1 MRARRRLGLLTGKT
15 CTFSARQSPLRDDDD
30 DDDDDML
37 REAWRWIASRLFAA
51 LPHAPVA
58 VTMTNSARG
67 VEIAWTRA
75 GRAGTYNVEREE
87 HAVSVRCVDRVVLD
101 ALGEDEDAWMDVYLG
116 ADDSFVL
123 DGIGEGV
130 TLEARVRAE
139 NARGVSAWVYAPT
152 PLRTT
157 KKIVEITDD
166 TANAEWGS
174 QWGRK
179 N

>member
-1 MRARRRLGLLTGKT
+1 
-15 CTFSARQSPLRDDDD
+15 
-30 DDDDDML
+30 ML
-37 REAWRWIASRLFAA
+37 RATWRWIASRLFAA
-51 LPHAPVA
+51 PPGAPLA
-58 VTMTNSARG
+58 VTIANTARG
-67 VEIAWTRA
+67 VDIAWTRA
-75 GRAGTYNVEREE
+75 PRAGAHNVDAEE

-116 ADDSFVL
+116 DEDSFVL